1 MSDLSLEVYLAAKTE
16 TQLRNYLFK
25 MEGGV
30 ARLNGNKDTLVR
42 RAVQAF
48 QGLSGERQLEVMPGF
63 PRARQNWRRTSNLA
77 AQVSRNPPPQVAPPP
92 PPPAF
97 QNALASLNAS
107 VGLVNANRL
116 SAAALPLPNFVTPP
130 ALPNPPTAAP
140 LHAPAQQGGARPRL
154 QAMASEVRTPMG
166 RSRQRSRSMTSS
178 PSALLEEYK
187 TRWTCKVCLVAEVEV
202 LLQPCGHLCLCEPCS
217 QAIRNHF
224 LAARLRD
231 MMFGGPIPR
240 TPCPICR
247 RPIEQSVKVFV

>member
-1 MSDLSLEVYLAAKTE
+1 MMSDLSLEVYLAAKTE

-92 PPPAF
+92 
-97 QNALASLNAS
+97 
-107 VGLVNANRL
+107 
-116 SAAALPLPNFVTPP
+116 

-154 QAMASEVRTPMG
+154 QAMA
-166 RSRQRSRSMTSS
+166 
-178 PSALLEEYK
+178 
-187 TRWTCKVCLVAEVEV
+187 
-202 LLQPCGHLCLCEPCS
+202 
-217 QAIRNHF
+217 
-224 LAARLRD
+224 
-231 MMFGGPIPR
+231 
-240 TPCPICR
+240 
-247 RPIEQSVKVFV
+247 